1 MSRVEEFGSRWGLV
15 IATLGMAVGTGNI
28 WRFPRIAASNGG
40 GSFLV
45 AWVIF
50 LFLWSVPLMIVEFSF
65 GKRSRRGA
73 IGAFVSMGGRGYAW
87 MGGFVALCA
96 SAIMFYYSVVTGWCF
111 RYLMA
116 SLGGGLTDAGAAQQ
130 LWDSYAGSWKA
141 VPTHFVALC
150 AGVAVVWF
158 GVRGIERVA
167 KVLIPSLVI
176 MVMILALRAV
186 TLPGA
191 EKGLAFLFTPDWQA
205 LASPKIWLEALT
217 QNAWDTGAGW
227 GLILTYAIYMRVRED
242 VSLNAF
248 LIGFGNNSMSLL
260 AGIMVLCTVFAINPG
275 AQEEI
280 VGAGNEG
287 LTFIWMPQLFAAM
300 PGGGVFMVLFFAA
313 LSFAALTSLIAM
325 LELATRVL
333 IDMGME
339 RRPALLWVGLAGLVF
354 GMPSALSMSV
364 FQNQDWV
371 WGVGL
376 MLSGLFF
383 AIAASRFGLERLRG
397 EVVNGEGCDLHIGR
411 WWVRIV
417 GILVPIEAVT
427 LMVWWLYEAR
437 GWDVEGWLD
446 PLRSSSVGTVLLQW
460 AVALIVLLILNRWL
474 ADRSTDGDRTEPFPW
489 RRLLA
494 AGAGLA
500 VTAGV
505 VMTLPMRTAM
515 MILICGLVW
524 GGFVT
529 LLTRAIRH
537 EGRKRAGRPA
547 D

>member
-1 MSRVEEFGSRWGLV
+1 MSRIEEFGSRWGLI

-65 GKRSRRGA
+65 GKRARRGA
-73 IGAFVSMGGRGYAW
+73 IGAFLTMGGRGFAW

-96 SAIMFYYSVVTGWCF
+96 CAIMLYYSVVTGWCF
-111 RYLMA
+111 RYFAA
-116 SLGGGLTDAGAAQQ
+116 SLQGGLTGPGQAEALWTSFAGTPNA
-130 LWDSYAGSWKA
+130 L
-141 VPTHFVALC
+141 PTHLLALC
-150 AGVAVVWF
+150 LGVAVVWF

-167 KVLIPSLVI
+167 KVLIPSLAI
-176 MVMILALRAV
+176 MVVILAIRAV
-186 TLPGA
+186 TLEGA
-191 EKGLAFLFTPDWQA
+191 ERGLEFLFTPDWAA
-205 LASPKIWLEALT
+205 LSSPRIWLEALT

-300 PGGGVFMVLFFAA
+300 PGGSVFMVLFFAA

-333 IDMGME
+333 IDMGLE
-339 RRPALLWVGLAGLVF
+339 RRPALCWVGAAGLVF

-364 FQNQDWV
+364 FRNQDWV

-383 AIAASRFGLERLRG
+383 AIAASRFGLERLRT
-397 EVVNGEGCDLHIGR
+397 EVVNGEGSDLYIGQ
-411 WWVRIV
+411 WWVKVV

-446 PLRSSSVGTVLLQW
+446 PLQPFSVGTVLLQW
-460 AVALIVLLILNRWL
+460 TVALIALWALNGWL
-474 ADRSTDGDRTEPFPW
+474 AN
-489 RRLLA
+489 
-494 AGAGLA
+494 
-500 VTAGV
+500 
-505 VMTLPMRTAM
+505 RTARQ
-515 MILICGLVW
+515 
-524 GGFVT
+524 T
-529 LLTRAIRH
+529 
-537 EGRKRAGRPA
+537 
-547 D
+547 